1 VRWKYQESISLRASV
16 KEKPL
21 FEYKMDLSSLSKMD
35 LSKIPKNLLGILQDK
50 ELSMA
55 QKMVAFNMFVP
66 NLPATPEHDQAY
78 DDNLEVG
85 RKIKRLVDEG
95 KIRIGGFG
103 KNFKIEV
110 ITN

>member
-1 VRWKYQESISLRASV
+1 MTIQ
-16 KEKPL
+16 
-21 FEYKMDLSSLSKMD
+21 MDLSSLSKTD
-35 LSKIPKNLLGILQDK
+35 LSKLPKDLLGILQDK

-55 QKMVAFNMFVP
+55 QKMVAFNMFIP

-95 KIRIGGFG
+95 KISINGLD
-103 KNFKIEV
+103 KDFKLNI
-110 ITN
+110 ITNSQ

>member
-1 VRWKYQESISLRASV
+1 
-16 KEKPL
+16 
-21 FEYKMDLSSLSKMD
+21 MDLSSLSKTD
-35 LSKIPKNLLGILQDK
+35 LSKLPKDLLGILQNK

-55 QKMVAFNMFVP
+55 QKMVAFNMFIP

-95 KIRIGGFG
+95 KISIGGFD
-103 KNFKIEV
+103 KNFKLDVTIH
-110 ITN
+110 

>member
-1 VRWKYQESISLRASV
+1 
-16 KEKPL
+16 
-21 FEYKMDLSSLSKMD
+21 MDLSSLSKMD
-35 LSKIPKNLLGILQDK
+35 FSKIPKNLLGILQDK

-55 QKMVAFNMFVP
+55 QKMVAFNMFIP
-66 NLPATPEHDQAY
+66 NLPASSEHDKAY

-95 KIRIGGFG
+95 KIRIEGFG
-103 KNFKIEV
+103 KKFKLEV

>member
-1 VRWKYQESISLRASV
+1 
-16 KEKPL
+16 
-21 FEYKMDLSSLSKMD
+21 MDLSSLSKTD
-35 LSKIPKNLLGILQDK
+35 LSKLPQNLLGILQDK

-55 QKMVAFNMFVP
+55 QKMVAFNMFIP
-66 NLPATPEHDQAY
+66 GLPAAPEHDQAY

-95 KIRIGGFG
+95 KISLKFD

>member
-1 VRWKYQESISLRASV
+1 
-16 KEKPL
+16 
-21 FEYKMDLSSLSKMD
+21 MDLSSLSKKD
-35 LSKIPKNLLGILQDK
+35 LSRLPKDLLGILQHK

-55 QKMVAFNMFVP
+55 QKMVAFNMFIP

-95 KIRIGGFG
+95 KISINGLD
-103 KNFKIEV
+103 KDFKLNI
-110 ITN
+110 ITNSQ